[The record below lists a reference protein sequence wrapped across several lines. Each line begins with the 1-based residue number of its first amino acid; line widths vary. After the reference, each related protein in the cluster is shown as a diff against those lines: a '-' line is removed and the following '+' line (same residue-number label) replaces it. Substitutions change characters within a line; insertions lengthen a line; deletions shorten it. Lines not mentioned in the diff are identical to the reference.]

1 MKFRHLINRLLSY
14 RKPVFNLQA
23 GHHKEIAFVHQGVEY
38 WHFTDAFNIPCE
50 RAKCAVDAYN
60 TLNTRIDREFLN
72 AITQSG
78 KTERSKKSIDIGVWF
93 KNDLLIEER
102 LNFIVPPR
110 RFILKLASIVFF
122 DASEDPYF
130 YDEKY
135 GDKKIAIWEKNKDLM
150 DFFLSLPIKNLI
162 FSEQHTKED
171 LVNFMKVV
179 ELIDQQHLLN
189 LSTHLSSG
197 KPNPGL
203 SKVLQSLQKQLGHIT
218 SSLTGSTS

>member
-1 MKFRHLINRLLSY
+1 MNLRNLFNRLRSHS
-14 RKPVFNLQA
+14 KPVFHLQP
-23 GHHKEIAFVHQGVEY
+23 GHHKEIAFVHKGVEY

-50 RAKCAVDAYN
+50 RAKCAIDAYN
-60 TLNTRIDREFLN
+60 ALNTRIDRTFLN
-72 AITQSG
+72 AITESG
-78 KTERSKKSIDIGVWF
+78 KAERSKKSIDIGVWF
-93 KNDLLIEER
+93 SNDRMIEER

-110 RFILKLASIVFF
+110 RFILKLASVVFF

-135 GDKKIAIWEKNKDLM
+135 GEKKIAIWENNHDLM
-150 DFFLSLPIKNLI
+150 AFFLSLPIKNLI
-162 FSEQHTKED
+162 FSEQHTPED
-171 LVNFMKVV
+171 LASFMKVV
-179 ELIDQQHLLN
+179 ELIDQRHLLN